1 MSYHGY
7 AVVLASVWLS
17 YKSTW
22 CDAVHALLLGGSE
35 SSAQHLGILC
45 VSAGLLPV
53 FPLPVQVC
61 AAYAK
66 VPRNR
71 IVFIMPCARTSRPVV
86 GIIGNTTLLNETYL
100 VHAGGTMN
108 SEAISQVSGCL
119 PLIIP
124 TDPALVS
131 VEDLLALCDGFL
143 LTGGRPNVH
152 PSEYGEEET
161 PAHGC
166 FDRCRD
172 AITLPLIRACVER
185 GQPFLGV
192 CRGFQEVN
200 VALGGTLYPEIRE
213 LPGRMN
219 HRMPPDGT
227 LEEKFALRHPVNFT
241 PGGVFARLM
250 GADEVMTNTLHGQG
264 IARPANR
271 IVIDGL
277 APDGTPE
284 AIYVKD
290 APGFTL
296 SVQWHP
302 EWNAASDPVSRPL
315 FSAFGSAVAAWA
327 GRQEPVRLSA

>member
-1 MSYHGY
+1 
-7 AVVLASVWLS
+7 
-17 YKSTW
+17 
-22 CDAVHALLLGGSE
+22 
-35 SSAQHLGILC
+35 
-45 VSAGLLPV
+45 
-53 FPLPVQVC
+53 
-61 AAYAK
+61 
-66 VPRNR
+66 
-71 IVFIMPCARTSRPVV
+71 MPSMTRRPVV
-86 GIIGNTTLLNETYL
+86 GIIGNMSLLNDTYP

-108 SEAISQVSGCL
+108 SEAVAQVSGCL
-119 PLIIP
+119 PVIVP
-124 TDPALVS
+124 ADPRLVD
-131 VEDLLALCDGFL
+131 VAELLEMCDAFL

-152 PSEYGEEET
+152 PEEYGEPET

-172 AITLPLIRACVER
+172 AITLPLIRACVDR
-185 GQPFLGV
+185 GQPFFGI

-200 VALGGTLYPEIRE
+200 VAMGGTLYPEIRD

-227 LEEKFALRHPVNFT
+227 IEEKFALRHPVRFT
-241 PGGVFARLM
+241 PGGIFARLM

-264 IARPANR
+264 INRPGPR
-271 IVIDGL
+271 IVIEGV

-302 EWNAASDPVSRPL
+302 EWNAVGDPVSRPL
-315 FSAFGSAVAAWA
+315 FEAFGDAARDWA
-327 GRQEPVRLSA
+327 AHRAAGQWADRRAAE